1 MQKYGTGQVLTEEG
15 DPVRKTA
22 VAKPLTDQDVQD
34 IETED
39 EGEE

>member
-15 DPVRKTA
+15 EPVRKTA
-22 VAKPLTDQDVQD
+22 ATQPLTDEDVRE

-39 EGEE
+39 EE